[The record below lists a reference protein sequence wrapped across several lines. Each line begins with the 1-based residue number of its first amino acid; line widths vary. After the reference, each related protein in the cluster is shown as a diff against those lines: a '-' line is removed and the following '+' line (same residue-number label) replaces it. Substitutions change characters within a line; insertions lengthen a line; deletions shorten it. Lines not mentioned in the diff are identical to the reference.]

1 MFHMSSKRTRA
12 RNWRNDWPPYPWF
25 YDSLFLAGQADCS
38 PGENSVCG
46 IFLRDVT
53 HGVRAIP
60 PAPPDVGCNWAA
72 NRAAGRER
80 GLVSHDE
87 GKSLREEGLGQW

>member
-1 MFHMSSKRTRA
+1 MSSKRTRA

-60 PAPPDVGCNWAA
+60 PAPSNGLQLGGQSC
-72 NRAAGRER
+72 AGTEQ
-80 GLVSHDE
+80 GLVSPDD
-87 GKSLREEGLGQW
+87 GKSLREEGLGQWQ